1 MFNWFGTYKD
11 SVYEVPMVPVPDSGD
26 GYTVGIA
33 NNGNTMLQLQCN
45 GSITTLTMNKS
56 SVRQMVRLLE
66 ATLNNET
73 EEENV

>member
-11 SVYEVPMVPVPDSGD
+11 SVYKVPMVPMPDSGD
-26 GYTVGIA
+26 GYTVGID
-33 NNGNTMLQLQCN
+33 NNGDTTLQLQCN

-66 ATLNNET
+66 ATLNNKT